1 MKDTLVIGMEHKK
14 FAFDR
19 NIEPVAAIH
28 SGDRVIFETEDANVS
43 LITKESDIW
52 AEFPKLYDKGGG
64 CNPVTGPVYV
74 EGAKPG
80 DCLSVD
86 ILRVVPGF
94 IRKGGYTSIYSG
106 LGMLQDCK
114 GSLQPPLEP
123 RTKICLIE
131 EDGIHFK
138 LHESDEYLKLPVR
151 PFVGTI
157 GVAPKE
163 DRRSSF
169 YQGQDWCGNVDIG
182 DITEGT
188 TVILPVHVE
197 GAMFSIGDIHALQ
210 GDGEITGCA
219 LECQGIVEVR
229 ISVISSEEAF
239 YCDWPQV
246 NTDEWMGA
254 IACLGYRNLSEA
266 VKTGYTE
273 LIRRM
278 EKEYG
283 MDQLD
288 SYQLLNLMGEVKV
301 GNSSSCLCKI
311 RRDVLK
317 RYKENQS

>member
-1 MKDTLVIGMEHKK
+1 M
-14 FAFDR
+14 
-19 NIEPVAAIH
+19 
-28 SGDRVIFETEDANVS
+28 
-43 LITKESDIW
+43 
-52 AEFPKLYDKGGG
+52 
-64 CNPVTGPVYV
+64 TGPVYV

-123 RTKICLIE
+123 RTKICPIE

-210 GDGEITGCA
+210 G
-219 LECQGIVEVR
+219 
-229 ISVISSEEAF
+229 
-239 YCDWPQV
+239 P
-246 NTDEWMGA
+246 M
-254 IACLGYRNLSEA
+254 
-266 VKTGYTE
+266 
-273 LIRRM
+273 RM
-278 EKEYG
+278 
-283 MDQLD
+283 
-288 SYQLLNLMGEVKV
+288 N
-301 GNSSSCLCKI
+301 
-311 RRDVLK
+311 
-317 RYKENQS
+317 

>member
-123 RTKICLIE
+123 RTKICPIE

-157 GVAPKE
+157 GVAPKVFVL
-163 DRRSSF
+163 S
-169 YQGQDWCGNVDIG
+169 
-182 DITEGT
+182 GT
-188 TVILPVHVE
+188 GL
-197 GAMFSIGDIHALQ
+197 
-210 GDGEITGCA
+210 
-219 LECQGIVEVR
+219 VR
-229 ISVISSEEAF
+229 
-239 YCDWPQV
+239 
-246 NTDEWMGA
+246 
-254 IACLGYRNLSEA
+254 
-266 VKTGYTE
+266 
-273 LIRRM
+273 
-278 EKEYG
+278 
-283 MDQLD
+283 
-288 SYQLLNLMGEVKV
+288 
-301 GNSSSCLCKI
+301 
-311 RRDVLK
+311 
-317 RYKENQS
+317 

>member
-123 RTKICLIE
+123 RTKICPIE

-182 DITEGT
+182 DITRE
-188 TVILPVHVE
+188 PCFQS
-197 GAMFSIGDIHALQ
+197 A
-210 GDGEITGCA
+210 
-219 LECQGIVEVR
+219 
-229 ISVISSEEAF
+229 ISMH
-239 YCDWPQV
+239 CRG
-246 NTDEWMGA
+246 MG
-254 IACLGYRNLSEA
+254 
-266 VKTGYTE
+266 K
-273 LIRRM
+273 
-278 EKEYG
+278 
-283 MDQLD
+283 
-288 SYQLLNLMGEVKV
+288 
-301 GNSSSCLCKI
+301 
-311 RRDVLK
+311 
-317 RYKENQS
+317 